1 MRQLKISNKITDR
14 TSSQS
19 FNHYLSDVRA
29 IKAFDSPQEEYECAV
44 KAFNGDNDALD
55 ELVTRNLKF
64 VISVAKQYSTSK
76 IPLEELVNEGNY
88 GLIEAAKKF
97 DPTRGFKFIS
107 YAVWYIRKSI
117 SDYITKNSRTIRIPP
132 NMVSKL
138 GKLKKEMEILEQINN
153 RPTTINDLVGYE
165 GSEFDIDDINLLM
178 SIESMNMTSLDSPI
192 GQDDDSGSMIDVIED
207 QSIEGSDHIVN
218 NNDFKTIIELIMNKL
233 SDKQKQVIYF
243 SYGLD
248 GGEPLSLVEIGEKMD
263 MSREGVRQVREKALK
278 ILRISIRKSGIK
290 SELF

>member
-19 FNHYLSDVRA
+19 FNFYLSDVRV
-29 IKAFDSPQEEYECAV
+29 IKPFDSPQEEYECAL
-44 KAFNGDNDALD
+44 KAFKGDSDAID
-55 ELVTRNLKF
+55 ELVTRNLRF

-76 IPLEELVNEGNY
+76 IPLEELVNEGNF

-97 DPTRGFKFIS
+97 DPSRGFKFIS

-117 SDYITKNSRTIRIPP
+117 GDYISKNSRTIRIPL
-132 NMVSKL
+132 NKVSKL
-138 GKLKKEMEILEQINN
+138 GKLKNEMEILEQINN
-153 RPTTINDLVGYE
+153 RPTTINDLVSHE
-165 GSEFDIDDINLLM
+165 GSEFDINDINLLM
-178 SIESMNMTSLDSPI
+178 SIESMNMMSLDSPI

-207 QSIEGSDHIVN
+207 QSAERTDHIVN
-218 NNDFKTIIELIMNKL
+218 NNDFKTIIELIINKL
-233 SDKQKQVIYF
+233 SEKQKQVIYF
-243 SYGLD
+243 SYGLE

>member
-1 MRQLKISNKITDR
+1 MRQLKITNKITDR
-14 TSSQS
+14 ASSQS
-19 FNHYLSDVRA
+19 FNFYLSDVRA
-29 IKAFDSPQEEYECAV
+29 IKPFDSPQEEYECAL
-44 KAFNGDNDALD
+44 KAFKGDGDAID

-76 IPLEELVNEGNY
+76 IPLEELVNEGNF

-97 DPTRGFKFIS
+97 DPSRGFKFIS

-117 SDYITKNSRTIRIPP
+117 GDYITKNSRTIRIPL
-132 NMVSKL
+132 NKVSKL

-153 RPTTINDLVGYE
+153 RPTTINDLVSHE
-165 GSEFDIDDINLLM
+165 GSEFDINDINLLM
-178 SIESMNMTSLDSPI
+178 SIESMNMMSLDSPI

-207 QSIEGSDHIVN
+207 QSVKSTDHIVN
-218 NNDFKTIIELIMNKL
+218 NNDFKTIIELIINKL
-233 SDKQKQVIYF
+233 SEKQKQVIYF
-243 SYGLD
+243 SYGLE
-248 GGEPLSLVEIGEKMD
+248 GGEPLSLVEIGEKMH

>member
-29 IKAFDSPQEEYECAV
+29 IKAFDSPQDEYECAI

-117 SDYITKNSRTIRIPP
+117 SDYITKNSRTIRIPS
-132 NMVSKL
+132 NKVSKL

>member
-29 IKAFDSPQEEYECAV
+29 IKAFDSPQDEYECAV

-97 DPTRGFKFIS
+97 DPSRGFKFIS

-132 NMVSKL
+132 NKVSKL

-153 RPTTINDLVGYE
+153 RPTTINDLAGYE
-165 GSEFDIDDINLLM
+165 GSEFDIDDVNLLM
-178 SIESMNMTSLDSPI
+178 SIESMNMMSLDSPI
-192 GQDDDSGSMIDVIED
+192 SQDDDSGSMIDVIED

>member
-132 NMVSKL
+132 NKVSKL

>member
-29 IKAFDSPQEEYECAV
+29 IKSFDSPQEEYECAI

-132 NMVSKL
+132 NKVSKL

>member
-19 FNHYLSDVRA
+19 FNFYLSDVRV
-29 IKAFDSPQEEYECAV
+29 IKPFDSPQEEYECAL
-44 KAFNGDNDALD
+44 KAFKGDSDAID

-76 IPLEELVNEGNY
+76 IPLEELVNEGNF

-97 DPTRGFKFIS
+97 DPSRGFKFIS

-117 SDYITKNSRTIRIPP
+117 GDYISKNSRTIRIPL
-132 NMVSKL
+132 NKVSKL

-153 RPTTINDLVGYE
+153 RPTTINDLVSHE
-165 GSEFDIDDINLLM
+165 GSEFDINDINLLM
-178 SIESMNMTSLDSPI
+178 SIESMNMMSLDSPI

-207 QSIEGSDHIVN
+207 QSAERTDHIVN
-218 NNDFKTIIELIMNKL
+218 NNDFKTIIELIINKL
-233 SDKQKQVIYF
+233 SEKQKQVIYF
-243 SYGLD
+243 SYGLE

>member
-19 FNHYLSDVRA
+19 FSNYLSEVRV
-29 IKAFDSPQEEYECAV
+29 IKPFESADEEYQCAL
-44 KAFNGDNDALD
+44 KAYNGDLNAMD

-76 IPLEELVNEGNY
+76 LPLEELVNEGNF

-117 SDYITKNSRTIRIPP
+117 GDYISKHSRTIRIPT
-132 NMVSKL
+132 NKISKL
-138 GKLKKEMEILEQINN
+138 SKLKKEMELLEQINS
-153 RPTTINDLVGYE
+153 RPTSINDLIQQDNNDLN
-165 GSEFDIDDINLLM
+165 FDDINLLM
-178 SIESMNMTSLDSPI
+178 SIESMNMTSIDSPI
-192 GQDDDSGSMIDVIED
+192 GQDDDSGSMIDIIENK
-207 QSIEGSDHIVN
+207 SIDGSDHLVN
-218 NNDFKTIIELIMNKL
+218 ENDFKMVISMFMSKL
-233 SDKQKQVIYF
+233 NDKQREVINL
-243 SYGLD
+243 SYGLN
-248 GGEPLSLVEIGEKMD
+248 GNEPLSLVEIGDKID

-278 ILRISIRKSGIK
+278 IMKVTIKKHGIK